1 MTQTPLHP
9 SADRL
14 AAFLN
19 GRLGRELHAEV
30 EAHVADCPSCLVV
43 MSRLPDGPL
52 ARLAREAAM
61 RVSVTDATPLPGS
74 LRAD

>member
-1 MTQTPLHP
+1 MTQTTPHP

-19 GRLGRELHAEV
+19 GQLGRDSHAAV
-30 EAHVADCPSCLVV
+30 ETHVADCASCLVV

-52 ARLAREAAM
+52 AVLAREAAM
-61 RVSVTDATPLPGS
+61 RVSVSDDTPLPGS
-74 LRAD
+74 LRID

>member
-1 MTQTPLHP
+1 MTQTTLHP

-19 GRLGRELHAEV
+19 GQLGRDLHAEV
-30 EAHVADCPSCLVV
+30 EAHVADCPYCLVV
-43 MSRLPDGPL
+43 MSRVPDGPL
-52 ARLAREAAM
+52 ARLARKAAM
-61 RVSVTDATPLPGS
+61 RVSVSDNTPLPGS